1 MNSILENYY
10 NYLLDL
16 DITNYKLY
24 SILLRNYLRNSEKRE
39 NISDDDLYKFAR
51 VEYDKKYLDEDKK
64 EELNKNYKKN
74 LHDFKEDDNKLIPA
88 LLGRIYVLTDFTTSS
103 DKLNL
108 DNMLRIDS
116 YFDNYFK
123 CLEKVCIGYEL
134 MHINKFDITNDG
146 DKLSLKLSNK

>member
-16 DITNYKLY
+16 DMTNYKLY
-24 SILLRNYLRNSEKRE
+24 SILLRNYLKNSEKRE

-51 VEYDKKYLDEDKK
+51 VEYDKKYLDDAKK
-64 EELNKNYKKN
+64 AEINKKYKEN
-74 LHDFKEDDNKLIPA
+74 LHSFSKEDNDNIPS
-88 LLGRIYVLTDFTTSS
+88 LLGRIYVLTDFTVSS
-103 DKLNL
+103 DRL
-108 DNMLRIDS
+108 DLDSMFKIDS

-134 MHINKFDITNDG
+134 MHMNKFDINNDG
-146 DKLSLKLSNK
+146 NKLSLKLTNK